1 MRKTIVKRVVACL
14 MGAAML
20 LTQPGIASVTE
31 AAGKVSSFKKE
42 GEITLVNGDFEN
54 GTEGWTAEP
63 VPGTFEVKTDEI
75 TGSNALNFYSEAI
88 DIEFKCVQ
96 TIESLPA
103 GTYKVTAQSRGDG
116 GEKVSVYLNGEKGDV
131 AQENSG
137 WDKWTESSG
146 TFVIAEDMVNVE
158 VGLFVECKAKAWGWI
173 DDISIK
179 AVSGDATETPAPP
192 VESSTPTETA
202 APSQPAIPSELFIK
216 KIDNY
221 DENSIRGMDVSSFLS
236 IMKAYDKVREKMK
249 AAGASEEEIN
259 KIGFKDNNGNV
270 LDEQGFF
277 DFLAK
282 SGVNYIRL
290 RVWNNPYDADG
301 NGYGGGNNDLGKA
314 IEMGKYIT
322 KAGMKVLIDFHL
334 SDFWADPG
342 KQKAPKAWA
351 DYTVD
356 QKVTAVSDYI
366 TDSLTKLVKDNGVD
380 VAMVQ
385 VGNET
390 NGAVCG
396 VTEWADMNRIFDA
409 GCDAVHAI
417 DKDILAAVHFTNP
430 EKDGL
435 LMSYAANL
443 ADYDGDGDGTKEGV
457 SYDLFASSYYPN
469 SHGTMENLT
478 NVLSDVAKTYDKY
491 VMVAETSWAN
501 TRNLA
506 HSANQSSF
514 QTGDYVN
521 YNVTVQGQANAVR
534 DVANAVNNV
543 DVTLSNG
550 EKAALGFFYW
560 EPAWISAMS
569 VYDENGNLKVDAEQI
584 EAALK
589 EIDVDCGS
597 GWASSYS
604 VEYDPDDAGYW
615 WGASGMTEQSVF
627 DFNGNPLP
635 VLDVYNPDCLKYGA
649 EASVVKPDGYTV
661 EEISIE
667 TGQIVDS
674 VLPKVTVTY
683 NDSTEEQKEVNWNK
697 KDVAKVNEA
706 ASSTAGIGTYTVNG
720 TLADDASY
728 AVAVTVNVIGINLLA
743 DPGFE
748 NADSAWTVTGEGG
761 AVKSGEDKRTGEMC
775 LHFYSDSDFKFT
787 ASTTTTVTKPGYY
800 NAFIYMQGLASAG
813 TRDGESLRLLAVTGD
828 GKEYASESTTLTGWV
843 NWKQV
848 KVDDIYVSE
857 DMIKNGQNT
866 ITLSV
871 EAVMNAAAWGTMDD
885 ASLYLNKEEA
895 AGVPEL
901 IEQVITGKSSYT
913 KTYGD
918 KAFSLN
924 AKAEGALTYETNNKA
939 VATVSK
945 TGKVTIKGAGVA
957 VITVK
962 AAATE
967 KYTASSKKI
976 TITVKPKKVSGVK
989 TKAAK
994 KKVTVSWK
1002 KAAKAAGYQIQYST
1016 SKNFKGAKTV
1026 TASGTTKVIKGL
1038 KSNKTYYIRVCA
1050 YAKNGKGKVTGA
1062 YSSKVKVKVK

>member
-1 MRKTIVKRVVACL
+1 MRKTIVKRVAACL
-14 MGAAML
+14 LGAAML

-42 GEITLVNGDFEN
+42 GEITLTNGDFEN
-54 GTEGWTAEP
+54 ETEGWKAEP
-63 VPGTFEVKTDEI
+63 EPGTFKVTEE
-75 TGSNALNFYSEAI
+75 TGGKALNFYDAAG
-88 DIEFKCVQ
+88 IEFKCVQ
-96 TIESLPA
+96 VIESLPA
-103 GTYKVTAQSRGDG
+103 GTYKVTAQSQGAG
-116 GEKVSVYLNGEKGDV
+116 GEKVYVYLNGKKGDV
-131 AQENSG
+131 FQEDSG
-137 WDKWTESSG
+137 YANWTESSG
-146 TFVIAEDMVNVE
+146 TFVIAENMANVE
-158 VGLFVECKAKAWGWI
+158 VGVYVECKAEAWGHI
-173 DDISIK
+173 DNISIK
-179 AVSGDATETPAPP
+179 AVSGDAEETPAPP

-202 APSQPAIPSELFIK
+202 PPSQPAIPSELFIK

-221 DENSIRGMDVSSFLS
+221 DEKSIRGMDVSSYLS
-236 IMKAYDKVREKMK
+236 IMDAFEKVRENMK

-259 KIGFKDNNGNV
+259 KVGFKDNNGNV

-277 DFLAK
+277 DFLAN

-301 NGYGGGNNDLGKA
+301 NGYGGGNNDLDKA

-396 VTEWADMNRIFDA
+396 VTEWADMNKIFDA

-443 ADYDGDGDGTKEGV
+443 DDYDGDGDGTKEGV

-478 NVLSDVAKTYDKY
+478 NVLSNVAKTYDKY

-521 YNVTVQGQANAVR
+521 YNITVQGQANAIR

-543 DVTLSNG
+543 DATLSNG

-589 EIDVDCGS
+589 EIDVECGS

-649 EASVVKPDGYTV
+649 EASAVKPDGYTV

-667 TGQIVDS
+667 TGQTVDS

-697 KDVAKVNEA
+697 EDVARVNESA
-706 ASSTAGIGTYTVNG
+706 ATTAGIGTYTVNG

-761 AVKSGEDKRTGEMC
+761 DVKSGEDKRTGEMC
-775 LHFYSDSDFKFT
+775 LHFYSDSDFKFN

-871 EAVMNAAAWGTMDD
+871 DAVMNAGAWGTMDD
-885 ASLYLNKEEA
+885 ASLYLNKEEVP
-895 AGVPEL
+895 GVPEI
-901 IEQVITGKSSYT
+901 IEQVITAKSSYT

-945 TGKVTIKGAGVA
+945 AGKVTIKGAGVA

-967 KYTASSKKI
+967 KYTAASKKI

-989 TKAAK
+989 AKAAK
-994 KKVTVSWK
+994 KKVTVGWK
-1002 KAAKAAGYQIQYST
+1002 KAARAAGYQIQYST

-1026 TASGTTKVIKGL
+1026 TASGTSKVIKGL
-1038 KSNKTYYIRVCA
+1038 KSNKTYYFRVCA
-1050 YAKNGKGKVTGA
+1050 YAKNGKKKVTGA

>member
-1 MRKTIVKRVVACL
+1 MRKTIVKRVAACL
-14 MGAAML
+14 LGAAML

-42 GEITLVNGDFEN
+42 GEITLTNGDFEN
-54 GTEGWTAEP
+54 ETEGWKAEP
-63 VPGTFEVKTDEI
+63 EPGTFKVTEE
-75 TGSNALNFYSEAI
+75 TGGKALNFYDAAGT
-88 DIEFKCVQ
+88 EFKCVQ
-96 TIESLPA
+96 VIESLPA
-103 GTYKVTAQSRGDG
+103 GTYKVTAQSQGAG
-116 GEKVSVYLNGEKGDV
+116 GEKVYVYLNGEKGDV
-131 AQENSG
+131 FQEDSG
-137 WDKWTESSG
+137 YANWTESSG
-146 TFVIAEDMVNVE
+146 TFVVAEDLANVE
-158 VGLFVECKAKAWGWI
+158 VGVYVECKAEAWGHI
-173 DDISIK
+173 DNISIK
-179 AVSGDATETPAPP
+179 AVSGDAEETPAPP

-202 APSQPAIPSELFIK
+202 PPSQPTIPSELFIK

-221 DENSIRGMDVSSFLS
+221 DEKSIRGMDVSSYLS
-236 IMKAYDKVREKMK
+236 IMDAFEKVRENMK

-259 KIGFKDNNGNV
+259 KVGFKDNNGNV

-301 NGYGGGNNDLGKA
+301 NGYGGGNNDLDKA

-396 VTEWADMNRIFDA
+396 VTEWADMNKIFDA

-443 ADYDGDGDGTKEGV
+443 DDYDGDGDGTKEGV

-478 NVLSDVAKTYDKY
+478 NVLSNVAKTYDKY

-521 YNVTVQGQANAVR
+521 YNITVQGQANAIR

-543 DVTLSNG
+543 DATLSNG

-589 EIDVDCGS
+589 EIDVECGS

-649 EASVVKPDGYTV
+649 EASAVKPDGYTV

-667 TGQIVDS
+667 TGQTVDS

-697 KDVAKVNEA
+697 EDVARVNESA
-706 ASSTAGIGTYTVNG
+706 ATTAGIGTYTVNG

-728 AVAVTVNVIGINLLA
+728 AVVVTVNVIGINLLA

-775 LHFYSDSDFKFT
+775 LHFYSDSDFKFN

-871 EAVMNAAAWGTMDD
+871 DAVMNAGAWGTMDD
-885 ASLYLNKEEA
+885 ASLYLNKEEVP
-895 AGVPEL
+895 GVPEI
-901 IEQVITGKSSYT
+901 IEQVITAKSSYT

-945 TGKVTIKGAGVA
+945 SGKVTIKGAGVA

-967 KYTASSKKI
+967 KYTAASKKI

-989 TKAAK
+989 AKAAK

-1026 TASGTTKVIKGL
+1026 TASGTSKVIKGL
-1038 KSNKTYYIRVCA
+1038 KSKKTYYVRVCA
-1050 YAKNGKGKVTGA
+1050 YAKNGKKKVMGA

>member
-1 MRKTIVKRVVACL
+1 M
-14 MGAAML
+14 
-20 LTQPGIASVTE
+20 
-31 AAGKVSSFKKE
+31 
-42 GEITLVNGDFEN
+42 
-54 GTEGWTAEP
+54 
-63 VPGTFEVKTDEI
+63 
-75 TGSNALNFYSEAI
+75 
-88 DIEFKCVQ
+88 
-96 TIESLPA
+96 IESLPA
-103 GTYKVTAQSRGDG
+103 GTYKVTAQSQGAD
-116 GEKVSVYLNGEKGDV
+116 GEKVYVYLNGEKGDV
-131 AQENSG
+131 VQENSG
-137 WDKWTESSG
+137 WGNWTESSG
-146 TFVIAEDMVNVE
+146 TFVIAENMTNVE
-158 VGLFVECKAKAWGWI
+158 VGVYVECKAKAWGHI
-173 DDISIK
+173 DNISIK
-179 AVSGDATETPAPP
+179 AVSSDSEETPAPP
-192 VESSTPTETA
+192 VESSDPTETA
-202 APSQPAIPSELFIK
+202 PPSGPAIPSELFIK

-221 DENSIRGMDVSSFLS
+221 DEKSIRGMDVSSYLS
-236 IMKAYDKVREKMK
+236 IMKAYEKVRENMK

-259 KIGFKDNNGNV
+259 KIGFKDKDGKV

-282 SGVNYIRL
+282 SGVNYIRI
-290 RVWNNPYDADG
+290 RVWNNPYDA
-301 NGYGGGNNDLGKA
+301 NGKSYGGGNNDLDTA
-314 IEMGKYIT
+314 IEMGKYVT

-390 NGAVCG
+390 NGHVCG

-417 DKDILAAVHFTNP
+417 DKNILAAVHFTNP

-443 ADYDGDGDGTKEGV
+443 DDYDGDGDGTKEGV

-501 TRNLA
+501 TYKLG
-506 HSANQSSF
+506 HTANQSDF
-514 QTGDYVN
+514 RTGDYVN
-521 YNVTVQGQANAVR
+521 YNVTVQGQANEVR

-560 EPAWISAMS
+560 EPAWISAMT
-569 VYDENGNLKVDAEQI
+569 VYDENGNLKADAEKI
-584 EAALK
+584 EADNKVL
-589 EIDVDCGS
+589 DVECGS

-604 VEYDPDDAGYW
+604 VEYDPDDAGLW
-615 WGASGMTEQSVF
+615 WGGSGMTNQSVF

-649 EASVVKPDGYTV
+649 EASVVKPDGYTSA
-661 EEISIE
+661 EISIE
-667 TGQIVDS
+667 AGQTVDEF
-674 VLPKVTVTY
+674 LPKITVTY
-683 NDSTEEQKEVNWNK
+683 NDSSEAEKEVNWNK
-697 KDVAKVNEA
+697 EDVAKVNESA
-706 ASSTAGIGTYTVNG
+706 ATTAGIGTYTING

-728 AVAVTVNVIGINLLA
+728 AVVVTVNVVGANLLS

-748 NADSAWTVTGEGG
+748 NKGSAWTVTGEGG
-761 AVKSGEDKRTGEMC
+761 AVKSGEDKRSGEMC

-787 ASTTTTVTKPGYY
+787 ASTTTTVTKAGHY

-813 TRDGESLRLLAVTGD
+813 TREGESLKLVAVTGD
-828 GKEYASESTTLTGWV
+828 GKEYSSESTMLTGCLG
-843 NWKQV
+843 WKQV
-848 KVDDIYVSE
+848 KVNDIFVSE

-866 ITLSV
+866 ITLTV
-871 EAVMNAAAWGTMDD
+871 DAAMNAGAWGTMDD
-885 ASLYLNKEEA
+885 ASLYLNSEYA
-895 AGVPEL
+895 PGVPEL
-901 IEQVITGKSSYT
+901 IEQVIAGKSSYT
-913 KTYGD
+913 KTYGN
-918 KAFSLN
+918 KAFTLN
-924 AKAEGALTYETNNKA
+924 AKAEGALTYETDNKA

-957 VITVK
+957 VITVY
-962 AAATE
+962 AAATD
-967 KYTASSKKI
+967 KYTAASKKI

-989 TKAAK
+989 AKAAK

-1002 KAAKAAGYQIQYST
+1002 KAAKAAGYQVQYST
-1016 SKNFKGAKTV
+1016 SKNFKNAKKVTV
-1026 TASGTTKVIKGL
+1026 SKTSKVLKNL
-1038 KSNKTYYIRVCA
+1038 KSKKTYYIRVCA
-1050 YAKNGKGKVTGA
+1050 YAKNGAKKVTGA
-1062 YSSKVKVKVK
+1062 YSKTVNVKVK

>member
-1 MRKTIVKRVVACL
+1 MRKTIVKRVAACL
-14 MGAAML
+14 LGAAML

-42 GEITLVNGDFEN
+42 GEITLTNGDFEN
-54 GTEGWTAEP
+54 ETEGWKAEP
-63 VPGTFEVKTDEI
+63 EPGTFKVTEE
-75 TGSNALNFYSEAI
+75 TGGKALNFYDAAGT
-88 DIEFKCVQ
+88 EFKCVQ
-96 TIESLPA
+96 VIESLPA
-103 GTYKVTAQSRGDG
+103 GTYKVTAQSQGAG
-116 GEKVSVYLNGEKGDV
+116 GEKVYVYLNGEKGDV
-131 AQENSG
+131 FQEDSG
-137 WDKWTESSG
+137 WANWTESSG
-146 TFVIAEDMVNVE
+146 TFVVAEDLANVE
-158 VGLFVECKAKAWGWI
+158 VGVYVECKAEAWGHI
-173 DDISIK
+173 DNISIK
-179 AVSGDATETPAPP
+179 AVSGDAEETPAPP

-202 APSQPAIPSELFIK
+202 SPSQPAIPSELFIK

-221 DENSIRGMDVSSFLS
+221 DEKSIRGMDVSSYLS
-236 IMKAYDKVREKMK
+236 IMDAFEKVRENMK

-259 KIGFKDNNGNV
+259 KVGFKDDNGNV

-301 NGYGGGNNDLGKA
+301 NGYGGGNNDIDKA

-396 VTEWADMNRIFDA
+396 VTEWADMNKIFDA
-409 GCDAVHAI
+409 GCDAVHAV

-443 ADYDGDGDGTKEGV
+443 DDYDGDGDGTKEGV

-478 NVLSDVAKTYDKY
+478 NVLSNVAKTYDKY

-521 YNVTVQGQANAVR
+521 YNVTVQGQANAIR

-543 DVTLSNG
+543 DATLSNG

-589 EIDVDCGS
+589 EIDVECGS

-649 EASVVKPDGYTV
+649 EASAVKPDGYTV

-667 TGQIVDS
+667 TGQTVDS

-697 KDVAKVNEA
+697 EDVARVNESA
-706 ASSTAGIGTYTVNG
+706 ATTAGIGTYTVNG

-728 AVAVTVNVIGINLLA
+728 AVVVTVNVIGINLLA

-775 LHFYSDSDFKFT
+775 LHFYSDSDFKFN

-871 EAVMNAAAWGTMDD
+871 DAVMNAGAWGTMDD
-885 ASLYLNKEEA
+885 ASLYLNKEEVP
-895 AGVPEL
+895 GVPEI
-901 IEQVITGKSSYT
+901 IEQVITAKSSYT

-945 TGKVTIKGAGVA
+945 SGKVTIKGAGVA

-967 KYTASSKKI
+967 KYTAASKKI

-989 TKAAK
+989 AKAAK

-1026 TASGTTKVIKGL
+1026 TASGTSKVIKGL
-1038 KSNKTYYIRVCA
+1038 KSKKTYYVRVCA
-1050 YAKNGKGKVTGA
+1050 YAKNGKKKVMGA

>member
-1 MRKTIVKRVVACL
+1 MRKTIVKRVAACL
-14 MGAAML
+14 LGAAML

-42 GEITLVNGDFEN
+42 GEITLTNGDFEN
-54 GTEGWTAEP
+54 ETEGWKAEP
-63 VPGTFEVKTDEI
+63 EPGTFKVTEE
-75 TGSNALNFYSEAI
+75 TGGKALNFYDAAGT
-88 DIEFKCVQ
+88 EFKCVQ
-96 TIESLPA
+96 VIESLPA
-103 GTYKVTAQSRGDG
+103 GTYKVTAQSQGAG
-116 GEKVSVYLNGEKGDV
+116 GEKVYVYLNGEKGDV
-131 AQENSG
+131 FQEDSG
-137 WDKWTESSG
+137 WANWTESSG
-146 TFVIAEDMVNVE
+146 TFVVAEDLANVE
-158 VGLFVECKAKAWGWI
+158 VGVYVECKAEAWGHI
-173 DDISIK
+173 DNISIK
-179 AVSGDATETPAPP
+179 AVSGDAEETPASP
-192 VESSTPTETA
+192 VESLTPTETA
-202 APSQPAIPSELFIK
+202 SPSQPAIPSELFIK

-221 DENSIRGMDVSSFLS
+221 DEKSIRGMDVSSYLS
-236 IMKAYDKVREKMK
+236 IMDAFEKVRENMK

-259 KIGFKDNNGNV
+259 KVGFKDNNGNV

-301 NGYGGGNNDLGKA
+301 NGYGGGNNDLDKA

-396 VTEWADMNRIFDA
+396 VTEWADMNKIFDA

-443 ADYDGDGDGTKEGV
+443 DDYDGDGDGTKEGV

-478 NVLSDVAKTYDKY
+478 NVLSNVAKTYDKY

-521 YNVTVQGQANAVR
+521 YNITVQGQANAIR

-543 DVTLSNG
+543 DATLSNG

-589 EIDVDCGS
+589 EIDVECGS

-649 EASVVKPDGYTV
+649 EASAVKPDGYTV

-667 TGQIVDS
+667 TGQTVDS

-697 KDVAKVNEA
+697 EDVARVNESA
-706 ASSTAGIGTYTVNG
+706 ATTAGIGTYTVNG

-728 AVAVTVNVIGINLLA
+728 AVVVTVNVIGINLLA

-775 LHFYSDSDFKFT
+775 LHFYSDSDFKFN

-871 EAVMNAAAWGTMDD
+871 DAVMNAGAWGTMDD
-885 ASLYLNKEEA
+885 ASLYLNKEEVP
-895 AGVPEL
+895 GVPEI
-901 IEQVITGKSSYT
+901 IEQVITAKSSYT

-945 TGKVTIKGAGVA
+945 SGKVTIKGAGVA

-967 KYTASSKKI
+967 KYTAASKKI

-989 TKAAK
+989 AKAAK

-1026 TASGTTKVIKGL
+1026 TASGTSKVIKGL
-1038 KSNKTYYIRVCA
+1038 KSKKTYYFRVCA
-1050 YAKNGKGKVTGA
+1050 YAKNGKKKVNGA